1 MLKIF
6 PITFLFLT
14 FFNTIAI
21 SQEKIVFFDID
32 NILNNSIAGKKILHY
47 LDEINKENIS
57 NLKKNELE
65 IKNSEKKLLSKK
77 NLINEEKFNNEI
89 KLIETKIRE
98 FRLLKQNLTS
108 EFIKKKENEILKFI
122 NLVNPII
129 EKYMK
134 ENNIGLVLDKK
145 NVFIAKSN
153 YDITS
158 ILLDIINKEIK
169 DYSIK

>member
-47 LDEINKENIS
+47 LDEINKNNIS

>member
-6 PITFLFLT
+6 PITFLFLI

-47 LDEINKENIS
+47 LDEINKNNIS

>member
-6 PITFLFLT
+6 PITFLFLI

-32 NILNNSIAGKKILHY
+32 NILNNSIAGKKILLY

>member
-32 NILNNSIAGKKILHY
+32 NILNNSIAGKKILLY

-98 FRLLKQNLTS
+98 FKLLKQNLTS

>member
-6 PITFLFLT
+6 PITFLFLI

-32 NILNNSIAGKKILHY
+32 NILNNSIAGKKILLY
-47 LDEINKENIS
+47 LDEINKDNIS

-77 NLINEEKFNNEI
+77 NLINEEEFNNEI

-158 ILLDIINKEIK
+158 ILLSIINKEIK

>member
-6 PITFLFLT
+6 PITLLFLT

-32 NILNNSIAGKKILHY
+32 NILNNSIAGKKILLY
-47 LDEINKENIS
+47 LDEINKDNIS

-77 NLINEEKFNNEI
+77 NLINEEEFNNEI

-98 FRLLKQNLTS
+98 FKLLKQNLTS

-158 ILLDIINKEIK
+158 ILLSIINKEIK

>member
-6 PITFLFLT
+6 PITFLFLI

-47 LDEINKENIS
+47 LDEINKNNIS

-77 NLINEEKFNNEI
+77 NLINKEEFNNEI

-98 FRLLKQNLTS
+98 FKLLKQNLTS

>member
-6 PITFLFLT
+6 PITLLFLT

-47 LDEINKENIS
+47 LDEINKNNIS

-77 NLINEEKFNNEI
+77 NLINEEEFNNEI

-98 FRLLKQNLTS
+98 FKLLKQNLTS

>member
-32 NILNNSIAGKKILHY
+32 NILNNSIAGKKILLY

-77 NLINEEKFNNEI
+77 NLINKEEFNNEI

-98 FRLLKQNLTS
+98 FKLLKQNLTS

>member
-47 LDEINKENIS
+47 LDEINKNNIS

-77 NLINEEKFNNEI
+77 NLINKEEFNNEI

-98 FRLLKQNLTS
+98 FKLLKQNLTS

>member
-6 PITFLFLT
+6 PITFLFLI

-32 NILNNSIAGKKILHY
+32 NILNNSIAGKKILLY
-47 LDEINKENIS
+47 LDEINKDNIS

-77 NLINEEKFNNEI
+77 NLINEEEFNNEI

-98 FRLLKQNLTS
+98 FKLLKQNLTS

>member
-47 LDEINKENIS
+47 LDEINKNNIS

-98 FRLLKQNLTS
+98 FKLLKQNLTS

>member
-6 PITFLFLT
+6 PITFLFLI

-47 LDEINKENIS
+47 LDEINKNNIS

-98 FRLLKQNLTS
+98 FKLLKQNLTS

>member
-1 MLKIF
+1 MLKVF
-6 PITFLFLT
+6 STTFFFLI
-14 FFNTIAI
+14 FFNTISI
-21 SQEKIVFFDID
+21 SQEKIAFFDID
-32 NILNNSIAGKKILHY
+32 NILNNSIAGKKILLY
-47 LDEINKENIS
+47 LDEINKDNIS

-77 NLINEEKFNNEI
+77 NLINEEEFNNEI

-98 FRLLKQNLTS
+98 FKLLKQNLTS

>member
-6 PITFLFLT
+6 PITFLFLI

-47 LDEINKENIS
+47 LDEINKNNIS

-77 NLINEEKFNNEI
+77 NLINEEEFNNEI

-98 FRLLKQNLTS
+98 FKLLKQNLTS

>member
-1 MLKIF
+1 M
-6 PITFLFLT
+6 FLT

-32 NILNNSIAGKKILHY
+32 NILNNSIAGKKILLY
-47 LDEINKENIS
+47 LDEINKDNIS

-77 NLINEEKFNNEI
+77 NLINEEEFNNEI

-98 FRLLKQNLTS
+98 FKLLKQNLTS

-158 ILLDIINKEIK
+158 ILLSIINKEIK

>member
-6 PITFLFLT
+6 PITFLFLI

-32 NILNNSIAGKKILHY
+32 NILNNSIAGKKILLY

-77 NLINEEKFNNEI
+77 NLINEEEFNNEI

-98 FRLLKQNLTS
+98 FKLLKQNLTS

>member
-47 LDEINKENIS
+47 LDEINKNNIS

-77 NLINEEKFNNEI
+77 NLINEEEFNNEI

-98 FRLLKQNLTS
+98 FKLLKQNLTS

>member
-6 PITFLFLT
+6 PITLLFLT

-32 NILNNSIAGKKILHY
+32 NILNNSIAGKKILLY

-65 IKNSEKKLLSKK
+65 IKNIAKKLLSKK
-77 NLINEEKFNNEI
+77 NLINEEEFNNEI

-98 FRLLKQNLTS
+98 FKLLKQNLTS

>member
-32 NILNNSIAGKKILHY
+32 NILNNSIAGKKILLY
-47 LDEINKENIS
+47 LDEINKNNIS

-77 NLINEEKFNNEI
+77 NLINEEEFNNEI

-98 FRLLKQNLTS
+98 FKLLKQNLTS

-169 DYSIK
+169 DYSKK

>member
-6 PITFLFLT
+6 PITLLFLT

-32 NILNNSIAGKKILHY
+32 NILNNSIAGKKILLY

>member
-32 NILNNSIAGKKILHY
+32 NILNNSIAGKKILLY
-47 LDEINKENIS
+47 LDEINKDNIS

-77 NLINEEKFNNEI
+77 NLINEEEFNNEI

-98 FRLLKQNLTS
+98 FKLLKQNLTS

>member
-6 PITFLFLT
+6 PITLLFLT

-32 NILNNSIAGKKILHY
+32 NILNNSIAGKKILLY

-77 NLINEEKFNNEI
+77 NLINEEEFNNEI

-98 FRLLKQNLTS
+98 FKLLKQNLTS

>member
-1 MLKIF
+1 M
-6 PITFLFLT
+6 FLI

-47 LDEINKENIS
+47 LDEINKNNIS

-77 NLINEEKFNNEI
+77 NLINEEEFNNEI

-98 FRLLKQNLTS
+98 FKLLKQNLTS

>member
-1 MLKIF
+1 M
-6 PITFLFLT
+6 
-14 FFNTIAI
+14 
-21 SQEKIVFFDID
+21 
-32 NILNNSIAGKKILHY
+32 
-47 LDEINKENIS
+47 
-57 NLKKNELE
+57 NLL
-65 IKNSEKKLLSKK
+65 
-77 NLINEEKFNNEI
+77 
-89 KLIETKIRE
+89 
-98 FRLLKQNLTS
+98 
-108 EFIKKKENEILKFI
+108 KKKENEILKFI

-158 ILLDIINKEIK
+158 ILLSIINKEIK

>member
-32 NILNNSIAGKKILHY
+32 NILNNSIAGKKILLY

>member
-32 NILNNSIAGKKILHY
+32 NILNNSIAGKKILLY

-77 NLINEEKFNNEI
+77 NLINEEEFNNEI

-98 FRLLKQNLTS
+98 FKLLKQNLTS

>member
-6 PITFLFLT
+6 PITLLFLT

-32 NILNNSIAGKKILHY
+32 NILNNSIAGKKILLY
-47 LDEINKENIS
+47 LDEINKDNIS

-77 NLINEEKFNNEI
+77 NLINEEEFNNEI

-98 FRLLKQNLTS
+98 FKLLKQNLTS

>member
-32 NILNNSIAGKKILHY
+32 NILNNSIAGKKILLY
-47 LDEINKENIS
+47 LDEINKDNIS